1 MNLDLPVPTERVLTT
16 QAYVNLFIQDKNSR
30 LSEGRSV
37 DAGILNAF
45 NKFELRREDREKFG
59 HIIDEICDEESR

>member
-1 MNLDLPVPTERVLTT
+1 M
-16 QAYVNLFIQDKNSR
+16 